1 MQGQIKL
8 VYNYYMYSLSYV
20 IDSNINNILNSVKLY
35 LLKQITLTT

>member
-1 MQGQIKL
+1 MQEQIKL
-8 VYNYYMYSLSYV
+8 VYNYYRYSLSYV